1 MSELIDM
8 PCSSCPDKRS
18 PANKPPAREVE
29 EEIKQIERLLIEA
42 HYRATR
48 LGEKVKCKRCVPRI
62 LFVVEGLEIFSKMN
76 LFADAYRETAEK
88 WRKWIQRMVVEEGL
102 ENNQP

>member
-1 MSELIDM
+1 VIEM
-8 PCSSCPDKRS
+8 PCSSCPDKQPS
-18 PANKPPAREVE
+18 GNKQPAREVE
-29 EEIKQIERLLIEA
+29 EEIQKVERLLIEA

-48 LGEKVKCKRCVPRI
+48 LGEKVKCKRCLPRI
-62 LFVVEGLEIFSKMN
+62 FFLIEGLEIFSKMN

-88 WRKWIQRMVVEEGL
+88 WRKWVQRMAIEEGL